1 MAYEPSFQETY
12 KTILHDSFDE
22 SNDKS
27 LLIVEECELPLINLG
42 RLNLE
47 QLERD
52 KCINEIAQAARE
64 WGFFQI
70 VNHGIP
76 QEILSNLRSEQVKVF
91 HMPFEK
97 KVEDKFLNLSASC
110 YSWGNPEATSIK
122 QVIWSESLHV
132 SLADIPRMDNSL
144 SSAIDAFGTTAAS
157 LAQNLAEILAKSLG
171 IESNFFR
178 ENCPP
183 DASYLRMNRY
193 PPCPLASKVFGLV
206 PHTDSDF
213 LTILFQDQALSND
226 VFKSIKHRV
235 VSPQEVERVSA
246 AYFYYPSSD
255 AVIQSCTTKPALYRP
270 FTLSE
275 YRQQIRKD
283 VQDTGD
289 KIGLSRFL
297 L

>member
-144 SSAIDAFGTTAAS
+144 RY
-157 LAQNLAEILAKSLG
+157 KSFVD
-171 IESNFFR
+171 FFL
-178 ENCPP
+178 N
-183 DASYLRMNRY
+183 
-193 PPCPLASKVFGLV
+193 
-206 PHTDSDF
+206 
-213 LTILFQDQALSND
+213 I
-226 VFKSIKHRV
+226 
-235 VSPQEVERVSA
+235 
-246 AYFYYPSSD
+246 PSS
-255 AVIQSCTTKPALYRP
+255 SSFFLFFFFGSSLYLWQCIND
-270 FTLSE
+270 FFH
-275 YRQQIRKD
+275 INIF
-283 VQDTGD
+283 GD
-289 KIGLSRFL
+289 GDLHFFY
-297 L
+297 